1 MITIKDM
8 ADLAGVSPTTVTNV
22 LHGRT
27 KKMSKETLQKVQAVI
42 DSSDYVSN
50 MGARLLANY
59 GSKIIGVILN
69 YDRRGESNIISDPFY
84 GTVVGSL
91 EKEIREHGYYM
102 MLYTAGNIEETVR
115 LAKSWNIEGLIALGC
130 KPSDARKMKEQM
142 DLPVVFI
149 DSYFE
154 DKDYEYHNVGLKDFE
169 GGYLMT
175 NYLINKGHRKIA
187 FLADEDEVVGV
198 DKARLDGYKTALKE
212 HGIVFHKNVMS
223 SMMWQMWNSPFHK
236 ITLLYIVFGLPM
248 NTFLYTGYI
257 KSIPEA
263 LDEAACIDGAS
274 PFQTFLIVM
283 FPTLKPMTATVA
295 ILSVMWTWNDFLMPL
310 VLLSDQKQQT
320 LQLSQYV
327 FQGQFNTQYNLAFAS
342 YLLVLLPVLVFYIIC
357 QKWIISGVVAGSV
370 KQ

>member
-1 MITIKDM
+1 
-8 ADLAGVSPTTVTNV
+8 
-22 LHGRT
+22 
-27 KKMSKETLQKVQAVI
+27 
-42 DSSDYVSN
+42 
-50 MGARLLANY
+50 
-59 GSKIIGVILN
+59 
-69 YDRRGESNIISDPFY
+69 
-84 GTVVGSL
+84 
-91 EKEIREHGYYM
+91 
-102 MLYTAGNIEETVR
+102 
-115 LAKSWNIEGLIALGC
+115 
-130 KPSDARKMKEQM
+130 
-142 DLPVVFI
+142 
-149 DSYFE
+149 
-154 DKDYEYHNVGLKDFE
+154 
-169 GGYLMT
+169 
-175 NYLINKGHRKIA
+175 
-187 FLADEDEVVGV
+187 
-198 DKARLDGYKTALKE
+198 
-212 HGIVFHKNVMS
+212 
-223 SMMWQMWNSPFHK
+223 
-236 ITLLYIVFGLPM
+236 M

-283 FPTLKPMTATVA
+283 FPILKPMTATVA